1 MSLFSRAVV
10 SATRIPVVSRAVTGT
25 TPGRAVAERFVAG
38 DDLDEASD
46 VTRTLNAAGLTV
58 SLDLLGEEVRDLSA
72 AESARDAYLE
82 SIDRI
87 SAAGLDANVS
97 IKLTQLGLSLD
108 RALAVDSVEA
118 LAGRAARAG
127 TTVTIDMEAS
137 EFTEATVDIY
147 ADAQERHGNLG
158 LCLQAYL
165 HRTPADLERLL
176 PLGGHIRLCKGAYVE
191 SPSIAFT
198 SRAEVDAAFARLLE
212 PLMSDERVKPAIA
225 THDDDLI
232 QLAIRH
238 ADHRSAP
245 WEMQMLYG
253 VRPNLQADLVRQ
265 GVSVRIYVPFGSEW
279 YAYLTRRMAERP
291 ANLAFFA
298 RALLGRG

>member
-1 MSLFSRAVV
+1 MSLFSRAVL
-10 SATRIPVVSRAVTGT
+10 SATRVPIVNKAVTGT

-46 VTRTLNAAGLTV
+46 VTRALNATGLSV

-82 SIDRI
+82 SIERI
-87 SAAGLDANVS
+87 STAGLDANVS

-108 RALAVDSVEA
+108 RELTVDSVEA
-118 LAGRAARAG
+118 LAEQAALAG
-127 TTVTIDMEAS
+127 TTVTIDMESS

-165 HRTPADLERLL
+165 RRTPADLERLL

-191 SPSIAFT
+191 PPSIAFT

-212 PLMSDERVKPAIA
+212 PLMSDERVKPAVA

-232 QLAIRH
+232 DLAIRH
-238 ADHRSAP
+238 AEHRSSP

-253 VRPNLQADLVRQ
+253 VRPSLQADLVRQ
-265 GVSVRIYVPFGSEW
+265 GTPVRIYVPFGSEW
-279 YAYLTRRMAERP
+279 YAYLTRRLAERP